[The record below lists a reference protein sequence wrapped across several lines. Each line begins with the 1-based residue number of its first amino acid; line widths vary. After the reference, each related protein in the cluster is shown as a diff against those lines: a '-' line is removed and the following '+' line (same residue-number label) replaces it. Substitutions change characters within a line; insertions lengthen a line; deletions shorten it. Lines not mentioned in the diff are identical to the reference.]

1 MIRLIVWGLLA
12 LLGAG
17 LAMFAVSEQG
27 YVAVHWSGWL
37 VETSVSFLALL
48 LVLVAAVGYGV
59 MRVLLGVWHLP
70 ERWRRWREGK
80 RAALPMKH
88 VAQGLQ
94 ALALQEDDKAM
105 QALVA
110 GKDASQWLR
119 YCLAAQLA
127 QAQHQFAQRD
137 AYIEKALALA
147 PDQAFTIQLLHSRWL
162 MDEQPERAL
171 ALIDSL
177 QSLYP
182 KQRTLK
188 AMRVQALERLSDWQS
203 LAGYLPEA
211 KNALSRSR
219 YLELQSLLL
228 AQSLSRADNRE
239 LLEAE
244 WKALSR
250 SQQRHP
256 LIAKAY
262 VERALVW
269 GASSALWQVVV
280 KALEQRWDAQL
291 LPLLVALIGQDPY
304 RELKQVQLWL
314 KTSPNEPALWWLSGL
329 LAQQQGMSQQ
339 AEQDLLH
346 SLALAPNA
354 QVAVA
359 LSDLYAAQSNPE
371 AGRRLLCTHLQAASA
386 ADRLHPLPQIQQAG

>member
-1 MIRLIVWGLLA
+1 MIRLIVWGVLA

-27 YVAVHWSGWL
+27 YVAVNWSGWL
-37 VETSVSFLALL
+37 IETSVSFLALL
-48 LVLVAAVGYGV
+48 LLLVAAVAYGV
-59 MRVLLGVWHLP
+59 MRLVLGVWRLP

-119 YCLAAQLA
+119 YLLAAQLA
-127 QAQHQFAQRD
+127 QAQHQRVQRD
-137 AYIEKALALA
+137 AYMEKALALA

-162 MDEQPERAL
+162 IDEQPERAL

-219 YLELQSLLL
+219 YLELQSTLL
-228 AQSLSRADNRE
+228 AQSLSQADNRE

-269 GASSALWQVVV
+269 GASATLWQVVV

-304 RELKQVQLWL
+304 RELKQVQQWL
-314 KTSPNEPALWWLSGL
+314 KNAPNEPALWWLSGL

-346 SLALAPNA
+346 SLQLAPNA

-371 AGRRLLCTHLQAASA
+371 AGRRLLCNQLQAASA
-386 ADRLHPLPQIQQAG
+386 TDRLHPLPQIQQAG

>member
-1 MIRLIVWGLLA
+1 MIRLILWGVLA

-27 YVAVHWSGWL
+27 YVAVNWSGWL
-37 VETSVSFLALL
+37 IETSVSFLALL
-48 LVLVAAVGYGV
+48 LVLTSAVGYGV
-59 MRVLLGVWHLP
+59 MRLVLGVWRLP

-127 QAQHQFAQRD
+127 QAQHQLAQRD
-137 AYIEKALALA
+137 AYIDKALALA

-219 YLELQSLLL
+219 YLELQSILL

-280 KALEQRWDAQL
+280 RALEQRWDAQL

-304 RELKQVQLWL
+304 RELKQVQQWL
-314 KTSPNEPALWWLSGL
+314 KSNPNEPALWWLSGL

-339 AEQDLLH
+339 AEQDLLR
-346 SLALAPNA
+346 SLQLAPNA
-354 QVAVA
+354 RVAVA

-371 AGRRLLCTHLQAASA
+371 AGRKLLCLQLQGVSTT
-386 ADRLHPLPQIQQAG
+386 DRLHPLPQIQQAG

>member
-12 LLGAG
+12 ILGAG

-27 YVAVHWSGWL
+27 YVAVNWSGWL
-37 VETSVSFLALL
+37 IETSVSFLALL
-48 LVLVAAVGYGV
+48 LVLALAVVYGV
-59 MRVLLGVWHLP
+59 MRLVLGVWRLP

-127 QAQHQFAQRD
+127 QAQHQLVQRD

-219 YLELQSLLL
+219 YLELQSILL

-304 RELKQVQLWL
+304 RELKQVQQWL
-314 KTSPNEPALWWLSGL
+314 KSYPNEPALWWLSGL

-339 AEQDLLH
+339 AEQDLLR
-346 SLALAPNA
+346 SLQLAPNA

-371 AGRRLLCTHLQAASA
+371 AGRRLLCTQLQAVSA
-386 ADRLHPLPQIQQAG
+386 TDRLHPLPQIQQAG

>member
-1 MIRLIVWGLLA
+1 MIRLVIWGLLA

-27 YVAVHWSGWL
+27 YVAVNWSGWL
-37 VETSVSFLALL
+37 IETSVSFLLLL
-48 LVLVAAVGYGV
+48 LVVAAAVIYGV
-59 MRVLLGVWHLP
+59 MRVVMTIWRLP

-119 YCLAAQLA
+119 YLLAAQLA
-127 QAQHQFAQRD
+127 QAQHQLSQRD
-137 AYIEKALALA
+137 QYIEKALSLA
-147 PDQAFTIQLLHSRWL
+147 PYQAFTIQLLHSRWL
-162 MDEQPERAL
+162 LDEQPERAL

-177 QSLYP
+177 QALYP

-188 AMRVQALERLSDWQS
+188 AMRVQALEGIADWQS
-203 LAGYLPEA
+203 LASYLPEA

-219 YLELQSLLL
+219 YLELQSILL

-244 WKALSR
+244 WRALSR

-256 LIAKAY
+256 LIVKAY
-262 VERALVW
+262 VERALMW
-269 GASSALWQVVV
+269 GASSSLWQVVV
-280 KALEQRWDAQL
+280 KALEHQWDSQL
-291 LPLLVALIGQDPY
+291 LPLLVALSGQDAY
-304 RELKQVQLWL
+304 RELKQVQQWL
-314 KTSPNEPALWWLSGL
+314 NTHTNEPGLWWLSGV
-329 LAQQQGMSQQ
+329 LAKQQGMSLQ

-346 SLALAPNA
+346 SLQLAPNA

-359 LSDLYAAQSNPE
+359 LSNLYAEQAKPE
-371 AGRRLLCTHLQAASA
+371 AGRQLLCAQLQ
-386 ADRLHPLPQIQQAG
+386 GN

>member
-1 MIRLIVWGLLA
+1 MIRLIIWGVLA

-27 YVAVHWSGWL
+27 YVAVNWSGWL
-37 VETSVSFLALL
+37 IETSVSFLVLL
-48 LVLVAAVGYGV
+48 LVLALAVIYGV
-59 MRVLLGVWHLP
+59 MRLVLGVWRLP

-80 RAALPMKH
+80 RAALPMKQ

-127 QAQHQFAQRD
+127 QAQHQWVQRD

-171 ALIDSL
+171 TLIDSL

-203 LAGYLPEA
+203 LASYLPEA

-219 YLELQSLLL
+219 YLELQSRLL

-256 LIAKAY
+256 LIVKAY

-329 LAQQQGMSQQ
+329 LAQRQGMSQQ
-339 AEQDLLH
+339 AEQDLLR
-346 SLALAPNA
+346 SLQLAPNA

-371 AGRRLLCTHLQAASA
+371 AGRRLLCNQLQAASA

>member
-12 LLGAG
+12 LLGAS

-27 YVAVHWSGWL
+27 YVAVNWSGWL
-37 VETSVSFLALL
+37 IETSVSFLL
-48 LVLVAAVGYGV
+48 LVLAIAAALIYGV
-59 MRVLLGVWHLP
+59 MRFVLLVWRLP
-70 ERWRRWREGK
+70 ERWQRWREGK
-80 RAALPMKH
+80 RAALPMKQ

-94 ALALQEDDKAM
+94 ALALQEDEKAM
-105 QALVA
+105 KALVS
-110 GKDASQWLR
+110 GKDDSQWLR
-119 YCLAAQLA
+119 FLLAAQLA
-127 QAQHQFAQRD
+127 QAQHQWMQRD

-147 PDQAFTIQLLHSRWL
+147 PDQVFTIQLLHSRWL

-171 ALIDSL
+171 VLIDSL
-177 QSLYP
+177 QTLYP

-188 AMRVQALERLSDWQS
+188 AMRVQALERLADWQA

-211 KNALSRSR
+211 KNALSRAR
-219 YLELQSLLL
+219 YLALQSTLL

-244 WKALSR
+244 WKSLSR

-269 GASSALWQVVV
+269 GASSSLWQVVV

-291 LPLLVALIGQDPY
+291 LTTLAALIGQDPY
-304 RELKQVQLWL
+304 RELKQVQQWL
-314 KTSPNEPALWWLSGL
+314 KTYPNEPGLWWLSGL
-329 LAQQQGMSQQ
+329 LAQQQGMVEQ
-339 AEQDLLH
+339 AEQNLLH
-346 SLALAPNA
+346 SLQLAPNA

-359 LSDLYAAQSNPE
+359 LSDLYAVQSKSE
-371 AGRRLLCTHLQAASA
+371 AGRKLLTAQLQGASTT
-386 ADRLHPLPQIQQAG
+386 DRFHPLPQIQ

>member
-12 LLGAG
+12 LLGAS

-27 YVAVHWSGWL
+27 YVAVNWSGWL
-37 VETSVSFLALL
+37 IETSVSFLL
-48 LVLVAAVGYGV
+48 LVLAIVAALIYGV
-59 MRVLLGVWHLP
+59 MRFVLLIWRLP
-70 ERWRRWREGK
+70 ERWQRWREGK
-80 RAALPMKH
+80 RAALPMKQ

-94 ALALQEDDKAM
+94 ALALQEDEKAM
-105 QALVA
+105 KALVS
-110 GKDASQWLR
+110 GKDDSQWLR
-119 YCLAAQLA
+119 FLLAAQLA
-127 QAQHQFAQRD
+127 QAQHQWMQRD

-171 ALIDSL
+171 VLIDSL
-177 QSLYP
+177 QTLYP

-188 AMRVQALERLSDWQS
+188 AMRVQALERLADWQA

-219 YLELQSLLL
+219 YLALQSTLL

-244 WKALSR
+244 WKSLSR

-269 GASSALWQVVV
+269 GASNSLWQVVV

-291 LPLLVALIGQDPY
+291 LTTLAALIGQDPY
-304 RELKQVQLWL
+304 RELKQVQQWL
-314 KTSPNEPALWWLSGL
+314 KTYPNEPGLWWLSGL
-329 LAQQQGMSQQ
+329 LAQQQGMVEQ
-339 AEQDLLH
+339 AEQNLLH
-346 SLALAPNA
+346 SLQLAPNA

-359 LSDLYAAQSNPE
+359 LSDLYAVQSKSE
-371 AGRRLLCTHLQAASA
+371 AGRKLLTAQLQGASTT
-386 ADRLHPLPQIQQAG
+386 DRFHPLPQIQ

>member
-1 MIRLIVWGLLA
+1 MIRLIVWGLMA
-12 LLGAG
+12 LLGAS

-27 YVAVHWSGWL
+27 YVAVNWSGWL
-37 VETSVSFLALL
+37 IETSVSFLL
-48 LVLVAAVGYGV
+48 LVLAIAAALTYGV
-59 MRVLLGVWHLP
+59 MRFVLLIWRLP
-70 ERWRRWREGK
+70 ERWQRWREGK
-80 RAALPMKH
+80 RAALPMKQ

-94 ALALQEDDKAM
+94 ALALQEDEKAM
-105 QALVA
+105 KALVA
-110 GKDASQWLR
+110 GKDDSQWLR
-119 YCLAAQLA
+119 FLLAAQLA
-127 QAQHQFAQRD
+127 QAQHQWMQRD

-171 ALIDSL
+171 VLIDSL
-177 QSLYP
+177 QTLYP

-188 AMRVQALERLSDWQS
+188 AMRVQALERLADWQA

-211 KNALSRSR
+211 KNALPRAR
-219 YLELQSLLL
+219 YLALQSTLL

-244 WKALSR
+244 WKSLSR

-256 LIAKAY
+256 AIAKAY

-269 GASSALWQVVV
+269 GASNSLWQVVV

-291 LPLLVALIGQDPY
+291 LTTLAALIGQDPY
-304 RELKQVQLWL
+304 RELKQVQQWL
-314 KTSPNEPALWWLSGL
+314 KTYPNEPGLWWLSGL
-329 LAQQQGMSQQ
+329 LAQQQGMVEQ
-339 AEQDLLH
+339 AEQNLLH
-346 SLALAPNA
+346 SLQLAPNA

-359 LSDLYAAQSNPE
+359 LSDLYAVQSKSE
-371 AGRRLLCTHLQAASA
+371 AGRKLLTAQLQGASTT
-386 ADRLHPLPQIQQAG
+386 DRFHPLPQIQ

>member
-12 LLGAG
+12 LLGAS

-27 YVAVHWSGWL
+27 YVAVNWSGWL
-37 VETSVSFLALL
+37 IETSVSFLL
-48 LVLVAAVGYGV
+48 LVLAIAAALIYGV
-59 MRVLLGVWHLP
+59 MRFVLLIWRLP
-70 ERWRRWREGK
+70 ERWQRWREGK
-80 RAALPMKH
+80 RAALPMKQ

-94 ALALQEDDKAM
+94 ALALQEDEKAM
-105 QALVA
+105 KALVS
-110 GKDASQWLR
+110 GKDDSQWLR
-119 YCLAAQLA
+119 FLLAAQLA
-127 QAQHQFAQRD
+127 QAQHQWMQRD

-171 ALIDSL
+171 VLIDSL
-177 QSLYP
+177 QTLYP

-188 AMRVQALERLSDWQS
+188 AMRVQALERLADWQA

-211 KNALSRSR
+211 KNALPRAR
-219 YLELQSLLL
+219 YLALQSTLLS
-228 AQSLSRADNRE
+228 QSLSRADNRE

-244 WKALSR
+244 WKSLSR

-256 LIAKAY
+256 AIAKAY

-269 GASSALWQVVV
+269 GASNSLWQVVV

-291 LPLLVALIGQDPY
+291 LTTLAALIGQDPY
-304 RELKQVQLWL
+304 RELKQVQQWL
-314 KTSPNEPALWWLSGL
+314 KTYPNEPGLWWLSGL
-329 LAQQQGMSQQ
+329 LAQQQGMVEQ
-339 AEQDLLH
+339 AEQNLLH
-346 SLALAPNA
+346 SLQLAPNA

-359 LSDLYAAQSNPE
+359 LSDLYAVQSKSE
-371 AGRRLLCTHLQAASA
+371 AGRKLLTAQLQGASTT
-386 ADRLHPLPQIQQAG
+386 DRFHPLPQIQ

>member
-1 MIRLIVWGLLA
+1 MIRLVIWGLLA

-27 YVAVHWSGWL
+27 YVAVNWSGWL
-37 VETSVSFLALL
+37 IETSVSFLLLL
-48 LVLVAAVGYGV
+48 LVVAAAVIYGV
-59 MRVLLGVWHLP
+59 MRVVMTIWRLP

-119 YCLAAQLA
+119 YLLAAQLA
-127 QAQHQFAQRD
+127 QAQHQLSQRD
-137 AYIEKALALA
+137 QYIEKALSLA

-162 MDEQPERAL
+162 LDEQPERAL

-177 QSLYP
+177 QALYP

-188 AMRVQALERLSDWQS
+188 AMRVQALEGIADWQS
-203 LAGYLPEA
+203 LASYLPEA

-219 YLELQSLLL
+219 YLELQSILL

-244 WKALSR
+244 WRALSR

-256 LIAKAY
+256 LIVKAY
-262 VERALVW
+262 VERALMW
-269 GASSALWQVVV
+269 GASSSLWQVVV
-280 KALEQRWDAQL
+280 KALEHQWDSQL
-291 LPLLVALIGQDPY
+291 LPLLVALSGQDAY
-304 RELKQVQLWL
+304 RELKQVQQWL
-314 KTSPNEPALWWLSGL
+314 NTHTNEPGLWWLSGI
-329 LAQQQGMSQQ
+329 LAKQQGMALQ

-346 SLALAPNA
+346 SLQLAPNA

-359 LSDLYAAQSNPE
+359 LSNLYAEQAKPE
-371 AGRRLLCTHLQAASA
+371 AGRQLLCAQLQGASTT
-386 ADRLHPLPQIQQAG
+386 DRFHPLPQIQ

>member
-1 MIRLIVWGLLA
+1 MIRLVIWGLLA

-27 YVAVHWSGWL
+27 YVAVNWSGWL
-37 VETSVSFLALL
+37 IETSVSFLLLL
-48 LVLVAAVGYGV
+48 LVVAAAVIYGV
-59 MRVLLGVWHLP
+59 MRVVMTIWRLP

-80 RAALPMKH
+80 RAALPMKQ

-110 GKDASQWLR
+110 GKDNSQWLR
-119 YCLAAQLA
+119 YLLAAQLA
-127 QAQHQFAQRD
+127 QAQHQAVQRD
-137 AYIEKALALA
+137 GYIEKALALA

-162 MDEQPERAL
+162 LDEQPERAL

-177 QSLYP
+177 QATYP

-188 AMRVQALERLSDWQS
+188 AMRVQALERIADWQS
-203 LAGYLPEA
+203 LASYLPEA

-219 YLELQSLLL
+219 YLALQHTLL

-239 LLEAE
+239 LLDAE

-256 LIAKAY
+256 LIVKAY

-269 GASSALWQVVV
+269 GASNVLWQVVV
-280 KALEQRWDAQL
+280 KALEHQWDAKL
-291 LPLLVALIGQDPY
+291 LALLVVLVGQDPY
-304 RELKQVQLWL
+304 RELKQVQQWL
-314 KTSPNEPALWWLSGL
+314 KTYPNEPALWWLSGL
-329 LAQQQGMSQQ
+329 LARQQGMTEQ
-339 AEQDLLH
+339 AEQNLLH
-346 SLALAPNA
+346 SLQLSPNA

-359 LSDLYAAQSNPE
+359 LSNLYAEQAKPE
-371 AGRRLLCTHLQAASA
+371 AGRQLLCAQLQGESTT
-386 ADRLHPLPQIQQAG
+386 DRLHPLPQIQ

>member
-12 LLGAG
+12 LLGAS

-27 YVAVHWSGWL
+27 YVAVNWSGWL
-37 VETSVSFLALL
+37 IETSVSFLL
-48 LVLVAAVGYGV
+48 LVLAIAAALIYGV
-59 MRVLLGVWHLP
+59 MRFVLLIWRLP
-70 ERWRRWREGK
+70 ERWQRWREGK
-80 RAALPMKH
+80 RAALPMKQ

-94 ALALQEDDKAM
+94 ALALQEDEKAM
-105 QALVA
+105 KALVS
-110 GKDASQWLR
+110 GKDDSQWLR
-119 YCLAAQLA
+119 FLLAAQLA
-127 QAQHQFAQRD
+127 QAQHQWMQRD

-171 ALIDSL
+171 VLIDSL
-177 QSLYP
+177 QTLYP

-188 AMRVQALERLSDWQS
+188 AMRVQALERLADWQA

-211 KNALSRSR
+211 KNALSRAR
-219 YLELQSLLL
+219 YLALQSTLL

-244 WKALSR
+244 WKSLSR

-269 GASSALWQVVV
+269 GASSSLWQVVV

-291 LPLLVALIGQDPY
+291 LTTLAALIGQDPY
-304 RELKQVQLWL
+304 RELKQVQQWL
-314 KTSPNEPALWWLSGL
+314 KTYPNEPGLWWLSGL
-329 LAQQQGMSQQ
+329 LAQQQGMVEQ
-339 AEQDLLH
+339 AEQNLLH
-346 SLALAPNA
+346 SLQLAPNA

-359 LSDLYAAQSNPE
+359 LSDLYAVQSKSE
-371 AGRRLLCTHLQAASA
+371 AGRKLLTAQLQGASTT
-386 ADRLHPLPQIQQAG
+386 DRFHPLPQIQ

>member
-1 MIRLIVWGLLA
+1 MIRILVWGLLA

-27 YVAVHWSGWL
+27 YVAVNWSGWL
-37 VETSVSFLALL
+37 VETSVSFLLL
-48 LVLVAAVGYGV
+48 LITIAAALIYGV
-59 MRVLLGVWHLP
+59 IRFFLAIWRLP
-70 ERWRRWREGK
+70 ERWRLWRAGK
-80 RAALPMKH
+80 RAALPMKQ

-119 YCLAAQLA
+119 YLLAAQLA
-127 QAQHQFAQRD
+127 HAQHQLIQRD
-137 AYIEKALALA
+137 GFIDKALALA
-147 PDQAFTIQLLHSRWL
+147 PDQAFTIRLLHSRWL

-177 QSLYP
+177 QALYP

-211 KNALSRSR
+211 KNALSRAR
-219 YLELQSLLL
+219 YLALQSTLL
-228 AQSLSRADNRE
+228 AQSLCRADNRE

-244 WKALSR
+244 WKALTR
-250 SQQRHP
+250 SQQRQP
-256 LIAKAY
+256 QIAKAY

-269 GASSALWQVVV
+269 GASSSLWQVVV
-280 KALEQRWDAQL
+280 KALEHRWDAQL

-304 RELKQVQLWL
+304 RELKQVQQWL
-314 KTSPNEPALWWLSGL
+314 KTYPNEPVLWWLSGL
-329 LAQQQGMSQQ
+329 LAQQQGMTQQ

-346 SLALAPNA
+346 SLQLAPNT

-359 LSDLYAAQSNPE
+359 LSDLYSEQSKPE
-371 AGRRLLCTHLQAASA
+371 AGRRLLCEQLQGASTTN
-386 ADRLHPLPQIQQAG
+386 RLHPLPQIQ

>member
-12 LLGAG
+12 ILGAG

-27 YVAVHWSGWL
+27 YVAVNWSGWL
-37 VETSVSFLALL
+37 IETSVSFLALL
-48 LVLVAAVGYGV
+48 LVLALAVVYGV
-59 MRVLLGVWHLP
+59 MRLVLGVWRLP

-127 QAQHQFAQRD
+127 QAQHQLVQRD

-219 YLELQSLLL
+219 YLELQSILL

-269 GASSALWQVVV
+269 GASSALWQVAV

-304 RELKQVQLWL
+304 RELKQVQQWL
-314 KTSPNEPALWWLSGL
+314 KSYPNEPALWWLSGL

-339 AEQDLLH
+339 AEQDLLR
-346 SLALAPNA
+346 SLQLAPNA

-371 AGRRLLCTHLQAASA
+371 AGRRLLCTQLQAVSA
-386 ADRLHPLPQIQQAG
+386 TDRLHPLPQIQQAG

>member
-1 MIRLIVWGLLA
+1 MIRLIVWGLMA
-12 LLGAG
+12 LLGAS

-27 YVAVHWSGWL
+27 YVAVNWSGWL
-37 VETSVSFLALL
+37 IETSVSFLL
-48 LVLVAAVGYGV
+48 LVLAIAAALIYGV
-59 MRVLLGVWHLP
+59 MRFMLLIWRLP
-70 ERWRRWREGK
+70 ERWQRWRDGK
-80 RAALPMKH
+80 RAALPMKQ

-105 QALVA
+105 KALVS
-110 GKDASQWLR
+110 GKDDSQWLR
-119 YCLAAQLA
+119 FLLAAQLA
-127 QAQHQFAQRD
+127 QAQHQWMQRD

-171 ALIDSL
+171 VLIDSL
-177 QSLYP
+177 QTLYP

-188 AMRVQALERLSDWQS
+188 AMRVQALERLADWQA

-211 KNALSRSR
+211 KKALSRAR
-219 YLELQSLLL
+219 YLALQSTLL

-239 LLEAE
+239 LLEVE
-244 WKALSR
+244 WKSLSR

-269 GASSALWQVVV
+269 GASSSLWQVVV

-291 LPLLVALIGQDPY
+291 LTTLAALIGQDPY
-304 RELKQVQLWL
+304 RELKQVQQWL
-314 KTSPNEPALWWLSGL
+314 KTYPNEPGLWWLSGL
-329 LAQQQGMSQQ
+329 LAQQQGMLEQ
-339 AEQDLLH
+339 AEQNLLH
-346 SLALAPNA
+346 SLQLAPNA

-359 LSDLYAAQSNPE
+359 LSDLYAVQSKSE
-371 AGRRLLCTHLQAASA
+371 AGRKLLTAQLQGASTT
-386 ADRLHPLPQIQQAG
+386 DRFHPLPQIQ

>member
-1 MIRLIVWGLLA
+1 MIRILVWGLLA

-27 YVAVHWSGWL
+27 YVAVNWSGWL
-37 VETSVSFLALL
+37 VETSVSFLLL
-48 LVLVAAVGYGV
+48 LITIAAALIYGV
-59 MRVLLGVWHLP
+59 IRFFLAIWRLP
-70 ERWRRWREGK
+70 ERWRLWRAGK
-80 RAALPMKH
+80 RAALPMKQ

-119 YCLAAQLA
+119 YLLAAQLA
-127 QAQHQFAQRD
+127 HAQHQLIQRD
-137 AYIEKALALA
+137 GFIDKALALA
-147 PDQAFTIQLLHSRWL
+147 PDQAFTIRLLHSRWL

-177 QSLYP
+177 QALYP

-211 KNALSRSR
+211 KNALSRAR
-219 YLELQSLLL
+219 YLALQSTLL
-228 AQSLSRADNRE
+228 AQSLCRADNRE

-244 WKALSR
+244 WKALTR
-250 SQQRHP
+250 SQQRQP
-256 LIAKAY
+256 QIAKAY

-269 GASSALWQVVV
+269 GASSGLWQVVV
-280 KALEQRWDAQL
+280 KALEHRWDAQL

-304 RELKQVQLWL
+304 RELKQVQQWL
-314 KTSPNEPALWWLSGL
+314 KTYPNEPVLWWLSGL
-329 LAQQQGMSQQ
+329 LAQQQGMTQQ

-346 SLALAPNA
+346 SLQLAPNT

-359 LSDLYAAQSNPE
+359 LSDLYSEQSKPE
-371 AGRRLLCTHLQAASA
+371 AGRRLLCEQLQGASTTN
-386 ADRLHPLPQIQQAG
+386 RLHPLPQIQ

>member
-12 LLGAG
+12 LLGAS

-27 YVAVHWSGWL
+27 YVAVNWSGWL
-37 VETSVSFLALL
+37 IETSVSFLL
-48 LVLVAAVGYGV
+48 LVLAIAAALIYGV
-59 MRVLLGVWHLP
+59 MRFVLLVWRLP
-70 ERWRRWREGK
+70 ERWQRWREGK
-80 RAALPMKH
+80 RAALPMKQ

-94 ALALQEDDKAM
+94 ALALQEDEKAM
-105 QALVA
+105 KALVS
-110 GKDASQWLR
+110 GKDDSQWLR
-119 YCLAAQLA
+119 FLLAAQLA
-127 QAQHQFAQRD
+127 QAQHQWMQRD

-171 ALIDSL
+171 VLIDSL
-177 QSLYP
+177 QMLYP

-188 AMRVQALERLSDWQS
+188 AMRVQALERLADWQA
-203 LAGYLPEA
+203 LAGYLSEA

-219 YLELQSLLL
+219 YLALQSTLL

-244 WKALSR
+244 WKSLSR

-269 GASSALWQVVV
+269 GASSSLWQVVV

-291 LPLLVALIGQDPY
+291 LTTLAALIGQDPY
-304 RELKQVQLWL
+304 RELKQVQQWL
-314 KTSPNEPALWWLSGL
+314 KTYPNEPGLWWLSGL
-329 LAQQQGMSQQ
+329 LAQQQGMVEQ
-339 AEQDLLH
+339 AEQNLLH
-346 SLALAPNA
+346 SLQLSPNA

-359 LSDLYAAQSNPE
+359 LSDLYAVQSKSE
-371 AGRRLLCTHLQAASA
+371 AGRKLLTAQLQS
-386 ADRLHPLPQIQQAG
+386 DPKMKW

>member
-12 LLGAG
+12 LLGAS

-27 YVAVHWSGWL
+27 YVAVNWSGWL
-37 VETSVSFLALL
+37 IETSVSFLL
-48 LVLVAAVGYGV
+48 LVLAIAAALIYGV
-59 MRVLLGVWHLP
+59 MRFVLLVWRLP
-70 ERWRRWREGK
+70 ERWQRWREGK
-80 RAALPMKH
+80 RAALPMKQ

-94 ALALQEDDKAM
+94 ALALQEDEKAM
-105 QALVA
+105 KALVS
-110 GKDASQWLR
+110 GKDDSQWLR
-119 YCLAAQLA
+119 FLLAAQLA
-127 QAQHQFAQRD
+127 QAQHQWMQRD

-162 MDEQPERAL
+162 LDEQPERAL
-171 ALIDSL
+171 VLIDSL

-188 AMRVQALERLSDWQS
+188 AMRVQALEGIADWQS
-203 LAGYLPEA
+203 LVSYLPEA

-219 YLELQSLLL
+219 YLELQSILL

-256 LIAKAY
+256 LIVKAY
-262 VERALVW
+262 VERALMW
-269 GASSALWQVVV
+269 GASSSLWQVVV
-280 KALEQRWDAQL
+280 KALEHQWDSQL
-291 LPLLVALIGQDPY
+291 LPLLVALSGQDAY
-304 RELKQVQLWL
+304 RELKQVQQWL
-314 KTSPNEPALWWLSGL
+314 NTHTNEPGLWWLSGV
-329 LAQQQGMSQQ
+329 LAKQQGMSLQ

-346 SLALAPNA
+346 SLQLAPNA

-359 LSDLYAAQSNPE
+359 LSNLYAEQAKPE
-371 AGRRLLCTHLQAASA
+371 AGRQLLCAQLQ
-386 ADRLHPLPQIQQAG
+386 GN

>member
-1 MIRLIVWGLLA
+1 MIRLVIWGLLA

-27 YVAVHWSGWL
+27 YVAVNWSGWL
-37 VETSVSFLALL
+37 IETSVSFLLLL
-48 LVLVAAVGYGV
+48 LVVAAAVIYGV
-59 MRVLLGVWHLP
+59 MRVVMTIWRLP

-119 YCLAAQLA
+119 YLLAAQLA
-127 QAQHQFAQRD
+127 QAQHQLSQRD
-137 AYIEKALALA
+137 QYIEKALSLA
-147 PDQAFTIQLLHSRWL
+147 PYQAFTIQLLHSRWL
-162 MDEQPERAL
+162 LDEQPERAL

-177 QSLYP
+177 QALYP

-188 AMRVQALERLSDWQS
+188 AMRVQALEGIADWQS
-203 LAGYLPEA
+203 LASYLPEA

-219 YLELQSLLL
+219 YLELQSILL

-244 WKALSR
+244 WRALSR

-256 LIAKAY
+256 LIVKAY
-262 VERALVW
+262 VERALMW
-269 GASSALWQVVV
+269 GASSSLWQVVV
-280 KALEQRWDAQL
+280 KALEHQWDSQL
-291 LPLLVALIGQDPY
+291 LPLLVALSGQDAY
-304 RELKQVQLWL
+304 RELKQVQQWL
-314 KTSPNEPALWWLSGL
+314 NTHTNEPGLWWLSGI
-329 LAQQQGMSQQ
+329 LAKQQGMALQ

-346 SLALAPNA
+346 SLQLAPNA

-359 LSDLYAAQSNPE
+359 LSNLYAEQAKPE
-371 AGRRLLCTHLQAASA
+371 AGRQLLCAQLQ
-386 ADRLHPLPQIQQAG
+386 GN

>member
-1 MIRLIVWGLLA
+1 MIRLVIWGLLA

-27 YVAVHWSGWL
+27 YVAVNWSGWL
-37 VETSVSFLALL
+37 IETSVSFLLLL
-48 LVLVAAVGYGV
+48 LVVAAAVIYGV
-59 MRVLLGVWHLP
+59 MRVVMTIWRLP

-119 YCLAAQLA
+119 YLLAAQLA
-127 QAQHQFAQRD
+127 QAQHQLSQRD
-137 AYIEKALALA
+137 QYIEKALSLA

-162 MDEQPERAL
+162 LDEQPERAL

-177 QSLYP
+177 QALYP

-188 AMRVQALERLSDWQS
+188 AMRVQALEGIADWQS
-203 LAGYLPEA
+203 LASYLPEA

-219 YLELQSLLL
+219 YLELQSILL

-244 WKALSR
+244 WRALSR

-256 LIAKAY
+256 LIVKAY
-262 VERALVW
+262 VERALMW
-269 GASSALWQVVV
+269 GASSSLWQVVV
-280 KALEQRWDAQL
+280 KALEHQWDSQL
-291 LPLLVALIGQDPY
+291 LPLLVALSGQDAY
-304 RELKQVQLWL
+304 RELKQVQQWL
-314 KTSPNEPALWWLSGL
+314 NTHTNEPGLWWLSGI
-329 LAQQQGMSQQ
+329 LAKQQGMALQ

-346 SLALAPNA
+346 SLQLAPNA

-359 LSDLYAAQSNPE
+359 LSNLYAEQAKPE
-371 AGRRLLCTHLQAASA
+371 AGRQLLCAQLQ
-386 ADRLHPLPQIQQAG
+386 GN

>member
-1 MIRLIVWGLLA
+1 MIRLVIWGLLA

-27 YVAVHWSGWL
+27 YVAVNWSGWL
-37 VETSVSFLALL
+37 IETSVSFLALL
-48 LVLVAAVGYGV
+48 LVLALAVVYGV
-59 MRVLLGVWHLP
+59 MRLVLGVWRLP

-127 QAQHQFAQRD
+127 QAQHQLSQRD
-137 AYIEKALALA
+137 QYIEKALSLA

-162 MDEQPERAL
+162 LDEQPERAL

-177 QSLYP
+177 QALYP

-219 YLELQSLLL
+219 YLELQSILL

-256 LIAKAY
+256 LIVKAY
-262 VERALVW
+262 VERALMW
-269 GASSALWQVVV
+269 GASSSLWQVVV
-280 KALEQRWDAQL
+280 KALEHQWDSQL
-291 LPLLVALIGQDPY
+291 LPLLVALSGQDAY
-304 RELKQVQLWL
+304 RELKQVQQWL
-314 KTSPNEPALWWLSGL
+314 KIYPNEPALWWLSGV
-329 LAQQQGMSQQ
+329 LAKQQGMALQ

-346 SLALAPNA
+346 SLQLAPNA

-359 LSDLYAAQSNPE
+359 LSNLYAEQAKPE
-371 AGRRLLCTHLQAASA
+371 AGRQLLCAQLQGASTT
-386 ADRLHPLPQIQQAG
+386 DRFHPFPQIQ

>member
-1 MIRLIVWGLLA
+1 MIRLILWGVLA
-12 LLGAG
+12 ILGAG

-27 YVAVHWSGWL
+27 YVAVNWSGWL
-37 VETSVSFLALL
+37 IETSVSFLVLL
-48 LVLVAAVGYGV
+48 LVLALAVVYGV
-59 MRVLLGVWHLP
+59 MRLVLGVWRLP

-88 VAQGLQ
+88 VAQSLQ

-105 QALVA
+105 QVLVA

-127 QAQHQFAQRD
+127 QAQHQLVQRD
-137 AYIEKALALA
+137 AYIEKALASA

-219 YLELQSLLL
+219 YLELQSILL

-256 LIAKAY
+256 LIVKAY
-262 VERALVW
+262 VERALMW
-269 GASSALWQVVV
+269 GASSSLWQVVV
-280 KALEQRWDAQL
+280 KALEHQWDSQL
-291 LPLLVALIGQDPY
+291 LPLLVALSGQDAY
-304 RELKQVQLWL
+304 RELKQVKQWL
-314 KTSPNEPALWWLSGL
+314 KSYPNEPALWWLSGL
-329 LAQQQGMSQQ
+329 LAKQQGMSQQ

-346 SLALAPNA
+346 SLQLAPNA

-371 AGRRLLCTHLQAASA
+371 AGRRLLCTQLKAVSA
-386 ADRLHPLPQIQQAG
+386 TDRFHPLPQIQQAG